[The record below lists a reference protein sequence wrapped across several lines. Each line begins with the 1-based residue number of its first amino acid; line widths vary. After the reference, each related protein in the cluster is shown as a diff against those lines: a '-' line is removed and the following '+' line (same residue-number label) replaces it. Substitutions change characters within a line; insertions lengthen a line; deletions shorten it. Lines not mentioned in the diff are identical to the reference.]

1 METIKASQTCYLEKH
16 RIYEMFRN
24 MVKALVMTQPPDP
37 LQFIEWYLKCRRHVD
52 VPKILLVAPP
62 DHRLDTDKV
71 KVALNIAKS
80 TGVVTIDRRN
90 VLRRHRKNRKDDDN
104 GCDYTDFTEVLI
116 EYMRAKG
123 ASVKGWILLGIPNS
137 KKEADM
143 MISLGILPTHT
154 IVLNETAALCDNRTT
169 INKFNQNYKNLKFE
183 IKMKFRSTLKEINV
197 EGKSIDEIT
206 ELCLDQI
213 VCQKPSD
220 VPFVPRVAIISPL
233 GSGRFIIAS
242 ALSHRF
248 NLVNVDFDQML
259 EQKVITSDR
268 KIAEETAYT
277 WLKEKLTEEDCMEN
291 GYIIRGFPRTR
302 ADFEWL
308 DSTEMA
314 PNRVIFWAISFP
326 ELYCRFK
333 NRCLVKNTGTIM
345 TLDRALDEL
354 KAGTLKF
361 EHLSRYPLNSGK
373 FLCEFKTYCERLKEM
388 LYYCGDTCSI
398 IPFGESMCDKMS
410 TCVVSASPAAAGPRP
425 RNHMPS
431 RLTTRLAE
439 RMFLTTEHDNVCLDA
454 CLSESARDLL
464 NSLDRDAK
472 QLDDNSGFNQTD

>member
-1 METIKASQTCYLEKH
+1 MPASRGRTENPVGSSSRSQVGYRQSESCTQHSQKH
-16 RIYEMFRN
+16 RSGN
-24 MVKALVMTQPPDP
+24 
-37 LQFIEWYLKCRRHVD
+37 
-52 VPKILLVAPP
+52 
-62 DHRLDTDKV
+62 HRS
-71 KVALNIAKS
+71 AERIAQTPEKS
-80 TGVVTIDRRN
+80 N
-90 VLRRHRKNRKDDDN
+90 DDN